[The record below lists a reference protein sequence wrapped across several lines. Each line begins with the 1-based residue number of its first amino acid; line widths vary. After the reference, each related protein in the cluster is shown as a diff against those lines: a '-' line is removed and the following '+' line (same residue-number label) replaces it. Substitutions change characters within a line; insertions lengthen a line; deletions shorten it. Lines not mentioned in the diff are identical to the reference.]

1 MAGAK
6 LNRIAVFKACA
17 VSIILDGT
25 KKDLRNDKSKEGYQ
39 R

>member
-1 MAGAK
+1 MAGTK

-17 VSIILDGT
+17 VSISLDGT
-25 KKDLRNDKSKEGYQ
+25 KKDLRNDENKEGYQ